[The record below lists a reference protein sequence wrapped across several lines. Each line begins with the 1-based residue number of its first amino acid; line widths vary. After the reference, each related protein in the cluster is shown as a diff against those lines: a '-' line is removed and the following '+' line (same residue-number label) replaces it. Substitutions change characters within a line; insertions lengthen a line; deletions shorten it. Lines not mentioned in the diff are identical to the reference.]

1 MRHKYLRWMVWML
14 AGISAPAAAQ
24 QVQVAVASNF
34 AAPAK
39 ILAAR
44 FEQQGTH
51 RVALSTGSTGKF
63 YAQIKNG
70 APFDILLSAD
80 AETPARMEKE
90 GLAVAGQGFTYAVGK
105 LVLWSQQIGG
115 VDGRG
120 GVLRTGSFRRISIA
134 NPRLAPYGAAA
145 QQVMEKLG
153 VWAGLQP
160 RLVMGEN
167 IAQAHQFVASGNA
180 DLGFIAYS
188 QIHEP
193 SKAAAGSFW
202 LVPQDLYEPILQNAA
217 LLMKAK
223 DSQGTR
229 EFLAFLRTPAARELI
244 RAYGYDLP

>member
-1 MRHKYLRWMVWML
+1 MLWM
-14 AGISAPAAAQ
+14 PACIATQVAAQ
-24 QVQVAVASNF
+24 QIQVGVAANF

-39 ILAAR
+39 ALAAR
-44 FEQQGTH
+44 FEQQGGS

-90 GLAVAGQGFTYAVGK
+90 GLAVPGAGFTYAVGK
-105 LVLWSQQIGG
+105 LVLWSQQAGA

-120 GVLRTGSFRRISIA
+120 EVLRSGSFRRISIA

-153 VWAGLQP
+153 VWAELQP
-160 RLVMGEN
+160 KLVLGEN
-167 IAQAHQFVASGNA
+167 IAQAYQFVASRNTE
-180 DLGFIAYS
+180 LGFIAYS

-193 SKAAAGSFW
+193 GKAVAGSFW

-217 LLMKAK
+217 LLKRA
-223 DSQGTR
+223 QGR
-229 EFLAFLRTPAARELI
+229 QEARDFLAFLRSAPARELI